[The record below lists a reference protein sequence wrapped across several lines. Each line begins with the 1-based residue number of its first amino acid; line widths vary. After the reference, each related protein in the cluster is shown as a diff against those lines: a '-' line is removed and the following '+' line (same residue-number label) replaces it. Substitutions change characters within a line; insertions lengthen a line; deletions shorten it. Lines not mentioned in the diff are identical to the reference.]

1 MVGHLRLYHLPN
13 LQGVELHDGI
23 PVEKRECCLEC
34 CFVGFLKGE
43 KFSSIGLM
51 DRTPRME
58 RPTMREQINVFNSRC
73 DHQHPFCKSGIW
85 SVPTFSQSETKDAIY
100 IAQEKY
106 TRCGAVCPG
115 TFTPVLTLRVTC
127 SHFGVK
133 PAQRPGSA
141 RRGCPARDP
150 LSGAA
155 PAVLPGAGVDK
166 RQFS

>member
-1 MVGHLRLYHLPN
+1 MFGLSRGIYSFVARMYVDIQLLKLPFSAIN
-13 LQGVELHDGI
+13 SSALLGGVVLFHRDDDI
-23 PVEKRECCLEC
+23 SL
-34 CFVGFLKGE
+34 F
-43 KFSSIGLM
+43 
-51 DRTPRME
+51 
-58 RPTMREQINVFNSRC
+58 EQINAFNSRC